1 LRKNIIKKKS
11 IALLKST
18 KKSKSLAI
26 LETYSQLRIKVSY
39 KKLIN
44 NNNKN
49 IIKLANNKIL
59 NNLIDLSTS
68 FEDIRRKSFFN
79 KKISIKI

>member
-68 FEDIRRKSFFN
+68 FEDIRRKSFCN

>member
-1 LRKNIIKKKS
+1 MRKNIIKKKS